1 MKRILIAIGLV
12 TGISSESLADF
23 DAGRDAYIRGDFAAA
38 YQEFLPPA
46 TRGDAKSRI
55 GLGLLHAHGHGV
67 RRDFVK
73 AHKWFDLA
81 ATQPGQN
88 HPVIRILARTNR
100 DYLAKQMSTA
110 QIAESKIRAA
120 LIANAFTATTENGE
134 FGGIAP
140 NDERYS
146 LETQLY
152 GAQVYSVQ
160 HEAHAGG
167 KSMDIETNGL
177 VKPAQLHRIEQG
189 LSPAKPVRIQLA
201 AIRDGRNAKA
211 MTEWKRLSRR
221 HSVLTALR
229 PVVSRIDL
237 GTKGVFQRLRAG
249 PFDTQADARHV
260 CSRLR
265 AADQDCFVVLK

>member
-1 MKRILIAIGLV
+1 MKRILIAIGLL
-12 TGISSESLADF
+12 TGLTGECLADF
-23 DAGRDAYIRGDFAAA
+23 DAGRDAYIRGDFASA
-38 YQEFLPPA
+38 YQAFLPPA
-46 TRGDAKSRI
+46 MRGDAKSRI

-67 RRDFVK
+67 RRDIVK

-81 ATQPGQN
+81 ATQPGVN

-100 DYLAKQMSTA
+100 DYLAKQLSTA
-110 QIAESKIRAA
+110 QIAESKIQAA
-120 LIANAFTATTENGE
+120 LIANTFVATTKSTEI
-134 FGGIAP
+134 GGIASD
-140 NDERYS
+140 DERYS
-146 LETQLY
+146 LETQVYRAQGY
-152 GAQVYSVQ
+152 GVQ
-160 HEAHAGG
+160 HEAHING
-167 KSMDIETNGL
+167 KSVDIEMNGL
-177 VKPAQLHRIEQG
+177 VKPAQLRRTELG
-189 LSPAKPVRIQLA
+189 FSPAKPVRIQLA
-201 AIRDGRNAKA
+201 AIRDGRNTKA

-229 PVVSRIDL
+229 PTVSRIDL